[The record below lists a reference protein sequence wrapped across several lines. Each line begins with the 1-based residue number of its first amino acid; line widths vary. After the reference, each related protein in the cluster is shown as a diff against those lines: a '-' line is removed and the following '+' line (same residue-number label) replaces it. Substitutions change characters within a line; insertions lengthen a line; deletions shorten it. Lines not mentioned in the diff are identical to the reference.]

1 MQQVEKISIALTS
14 DMLADVKAAV
24 ESGAYAT
31 VSEVI
36 RDALRNWRDDNAQ
49 RELARREL
57 GRLIDAGH
65 ASGSMP
71 YRGVQHII
79 GAVSPPS
86 DLVAEA

>member
-1 MQQVEKISIALTS
+1 MHQVEKISIALTS

-24 ESGAYAT
+24 ESGSYAT

-49 RELARREL
+49 KELARLEL

-65 ASGSMP
+65 ASGSVG
-71 YRGVQHII
+71 YRGVQHITDAGRLQ
-79 GAVSPPS
+79 GA
-86 DLVAEA
+86 LEADA